1 MPLRCG
7 CGREALWL
15 HGAVGQAAGPILGFG
30 KPKRRASGRACRE
43 KLSRRRGGRREQL
56 GKAALLEDDVC
67 GRCAMRNLRE
77 ILSIV
82 GRWRP
87 RTLLDPVIDA
97 YQASRQRKDHVPD
110 DCQAGARTG
119 PPPRAA
125 RPRPKKTKSMP
136 DPYPEPFWWSLDSYR
151 SGEIFPPRLLL
162 QWAVG
167 DGVGVSS
174 ARVMLYVSYTGPFQA
189 CLFAWHHAI
198 SASKFSRVT
207 SWAGR

>member
-1 MPLRCG
+1 MKS
-7 CGREALWL
+7 
-15 HGAVGQAAGPILGFG
+15 ILGFG

-136 DPYPEPFWWSLDSYR
+136 GPYPDAPSCFAFILETTPCSFCARAS
-151 SGEIFPPRLLL
+151 
-162 QWAVG
+162 
-167 DGVGVSS
+167 SS
-174 ARVMLYVSYTGPFQA
+174 ASPQPAPSKTRAVAFARIWIAGPA
-189 CLFAWHHAI
+189 GLPG
-198 SASKFSRVT
+198 ASLWR
-207 SWAGR
+207 